1 MQIRTI
7 AAALGRNALLVAAL
21 AAASL
26 VQGAQQAAP
35 AGTGAPAAPDT
46 RTQAWNILMR
56 MAQYLGS
63 AKAFSVSVLSSYDA
77 VQASG
82 QKIEFG
88 ERRKIFLGR
97 PDHLRV
103 ETERSDGARGGVVFT
118 GSEILLVDI
127 TNKVYASAP
136 QPKGLDDAIVHFVA
150 DLGLRFPLA
159 VLLMQRLPTEFEKRV
174 REIDFVEKTNLL
186 GTPSFHLAARGDTV
200 DMQLWISD
208 GPQPV
213 PLRIVLT
220 YKRQPGQPEFRA
232 QFVDWNMSPVFT
244 ETTFKPQIPP
254 DAHKIQFAAQI
265 EAAKRQREQQGAK
278 PEGERK

>member
-1 MQIRTI
+1 MQVRIS
-7 AAALGRNALLVAAL
+7 AARLGGSALLVAAL

-26 VQGAQQAAP
+26 VHGGQPATP
-35 AGTGAPAAPDT
+35 AGAAARAAADT

-56 MAQYLGS
+56 MAQFLGS
-63 AKAFSVSVLSSYDA
+63 AKAFSVSVVSSYDT
-77 VQASG
+77 VQESG

-88 ERRKIFLGR
+88 ERRTIVLVR

-103 ETERSDGARGGVVFT
+103 ETERSNGSRAGVVFT

-127 TNKVYASAP
+127 TNRVYAITP
-136 QPKGLDDAIVHFVA
+136 QPKGLDDSIVHVVA

-159 VLLMQRLPTEFEKRV
+159 VLLMSRLPTEFEKRV
-174 REIDFVEKTNLL
+174 RDIDYVEKTNLL
-186 GTPSFHLAARGDTV
+186 GTPSHHLAVRGDTV
-200 DMQLWISD
+200 DMQVWVSD

-220 YKRQPGQPEFRA
+220 YKREPGQPEFRA
-232 QFVDWNMSPVFT
+232 QFVDWNMSPLIT

-254 DAHKIQFAAQI
+254 DAHKIQFEAQIAAAQ
-265 EAAKRQREQQGAK
+265 RQGPQQGAK
-278 PEGERK
+278 PEGEGK